1 MCFHILGFDIM
12 LDHKCKPYL
21 LEVNHSPSFS
31 TDSPIDMK
39 VKGDLI
45 RDTIQMLGLTKQRKA
60 TYRRNL
66 QAQLDFRT
74 RSGKFVRLPP
84 DLKELYRREFEEIRH
99 DYECQN
105 LGAFEMIYPTESE
118 ELKLKYSELLQ
129 SSRQI
134 YDEKHP

>member
-1 MCFHILGFDIM
+1 MCFHLLGFDIM

-66 QAQLDFRT
+66 QAQVDYRT
-74 RSGKFVRLPP
+74 RSGKFVRLPA
-84 DLKELYRREFEEIRH
+84 DLKEKWRAEFEEIRQE
-99 DYECQN
+99 YEMEN
-105 LGAFEMIYPTESE
+105 LGAFEQIYPPCPDNTE
-118 ELKLKYSELLQ
+118 LQTKYSSLLA
-129 SSRQI
+129 
-134 YDEKHP
+134 